1 MLPNYKNEA
10 ILKEKLL
17 YAQTNCMQMN
27 LDFDSIMM
35 APEENEVAAGG
46 ENLEPPRPADRRL
59 SFSD

>member
-35 APEENEVAAGG
+35 APEENEAAG
-46 ENLEPPRPADRRL
+46 ENNLEPPRPADRRL